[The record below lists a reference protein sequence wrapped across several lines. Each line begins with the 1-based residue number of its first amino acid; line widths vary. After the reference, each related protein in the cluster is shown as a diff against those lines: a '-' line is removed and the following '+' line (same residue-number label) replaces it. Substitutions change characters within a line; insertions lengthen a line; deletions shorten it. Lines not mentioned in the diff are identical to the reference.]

1 MYVFVRKVI
10 IRNFKSIGELE
21 LELRPG
27 VNLLVGPNGAG
38 KSNVLEAIRFAR
50 RALVEAAS
58 PYLPYAPDYLS
69 PLDVIYGRDPR
80 REVALGFGLE
90 LYGEEGGEWLSAYAE
105 FTTYFRYRPQPYETI
120 EPVRHVV
127 KIGDTQAEIDRGGV
141 TITAPREHFD
151 RAMKWIKEHGKRILP
166 LPFKLAEPK
175 EEGDRTVVSYRWD
188 MEVPLQLEGLR
199 HVLWPGP
206 RGRASEDLLACSLV
220 ARRTLTPFPV
230 ALGRAKRPRG
240 VPVDLSPWFCLDGV
254 LDAVRGV
261 LWRVVFLR
269 HVERRVEPVPIA
281 GGDVLDERGRNVAA
295 VLFSYRGRFGR
306 NPESVDRALAALFP
320 GVLLEVRQLYNSA
333 LLVAREGDVELPPSN
348 IPDGLLKLVVL
359 MLAVDLGPSLLL
371 VDEVENSMHARLLE
385 YVVDVFNGLNVPVL
399 LATHSPV
406 VVDLVDLE
414 RIYFL
419 SKGPGGTR
427 AEAVPDPEELRR
439 RLGEAGVAIS
449 DYFFYTKRYGR

>member
-1 MYVFVRKVI
+1 MYVFVRKVVV
-10 IRNFKSIGELE
+10 RNFKSIGELE

-50 RALVEAAS
+50 RALVEATS
-58 PYLPYAPDYLS
+58 PYLPHVPDYLS

-80 REVALGFGLE
+80 REVALGLGLE
-90 LYGEEGGEWLSAYAE
+90 LYGEVGGEWLSAYAE
-105 FTTYFRYRPQPYETI
+105 FTTYLRYRPQPYETI

-127 KIGDTQAEIDRGGV
+127 KIGDTQAEIDRGGIA
-141 TITAPREHFD
+141 ITAPKEHFD
-151 RAMKWIKEHGKRILP
+151 RALKWIEEYAKRI
-166 LPFKLAEPK
+166 PFKLAEPK
-175 EEGDRTVVSYRWD
+175 EEGGRTVVSYRWD
-188 MEVPLQLEGLR
+188 MEAPLQLEGLR

-206 RGRASEDLLACSLV
+206 RGRASEDLLACSQV
-220 ARRTLTPFPV
+220 AGGTLLPFPV
-230 ALGRAKRPRG
+230 ALGRARRPRG
-240 VPVDLSPWFCLDGV
+240 IRLGLPPGFCLDDV
-254 LDAVRGV
+254 LEAVRGA
-261 LWRVVFLR
+261 LGRVVFLR
-269 HVERRVEPVPIA
+269 HVERRAEPVPIA

-320 GVLLEVRQLYNSA
+320 GVVLEVRQLYNSA

-385 YVVDVFNGLNVPVL
+385 YVVDVFNGLGVPVL

-419 SKGPGGTR
+419 SRGPEGTR
-427 AEAVPDPEELRR
+427 AEAVQNPEELRR
-439 RLGEAGVAIS
+439 RLSEAGIAVS
-449 DYFFYTKRYGR
+449 DYFFYTKRYGG